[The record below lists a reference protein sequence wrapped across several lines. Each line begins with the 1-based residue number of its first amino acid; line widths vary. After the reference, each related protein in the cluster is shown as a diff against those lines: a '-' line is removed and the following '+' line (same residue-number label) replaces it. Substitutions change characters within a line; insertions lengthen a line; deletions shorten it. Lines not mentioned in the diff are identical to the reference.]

1 MDLSLLDKLKEKLT
15 HGKDFGAAWEYFMD
29 NFGEKPE
36 FLNLGQPAR
45 NDLVEQILS
54 QIAVQLFARE
64 TPARELML
72 IHLPE
77 KSFFHGGVVLGNKMA
92 NLFYFDDVQ
101 VGLLAVVWSLSPS
114 ETKLIRFSPRPAVKS
129 IGVGVGNRLQ
139 GVGVRW

>member
-36 FLNLGQPAR
+36 FLNMGVRAR

-54 QIAVQLFARE
+54 QIAVQLFAKE
-64 TPARELML
+64 TPARELTL

-77 KSFFHGGVVLGNKMA
+77 KSFYHGGVILGSKVG
-92 NLFYFDDVQ
+92 NLFYFDDIQ
-101 VGLLAVVWSLSPS
+101 VGLLAVVWSFAPS
-114 ETKLIRFSPRPAVKS
+114 ETKLIRFSPRPT
-129 IGVGVGNRLQ
+129 
-139 GVGVRW
+139 VRMATPSVN